1 MYETSQ
7 LSLVTWLAY
16 NGIWPDRVV
25 RKDGQRHFFFRY
37 PDRPEPLLQEWAAH
51 GNVVRKVLNI
61 YHYCRRQ
68 GQNAEAADL
77 IEALFEQPNM

>member
-1 MYETSQ
+1 MRSQGETSRLRSSGGIHGQ
-7 LSLVTWLAY
+7 LQ
-16 NGIWPDRVV
+16 V

-37 PDRPEPLLQEWAAH
+37 PDRPENLLQEWAAH

-77 IEALFEQPNM
+77 IEALFERPSM